1 MVLATGTACSGQTS
15 EQTAI
20 MRAIEAA
27 VVLPEGASALDD
39 YSRNY
44 ALQPDGKII
53 AVFVI
58 PRDTGGLA
66 EDAGCETM
74 LENGDAR
81 PCTEAEM
88 AEDKAFEEALA
99 NAHGEAG
106 QSRWFD
112 DRLELPAVN
121 GGGCGFIEILY
132 DPQTAQ
138 IERAECNGDA

>member
-1 MVLATGTACSGQTS
+1 
-15 EQTAI
+15 

-27 VVLPEGASALDD
+27 VVLPEGASALDA

-44 ALQPDGKII
+44 ALQSDGKVI

-58 PRDTGGLA
+58 PREKGGVA
-66 EDAGCETM
+66 EGAGCEIM

-81 PCTEAEM
+81 PCTEAEL
-88 AEDKAFEEALA
+88 AEDKAFDEALA
-99 NAHGEAG
+99 NAQGEAG

-121 GGGCGFIEILY
+121 GGGCGVVTIIY
-132 DPQTAQ
+132 DPRSKQ
-138 IERAECNGDA
+138 IESAECNGDY